1 MKTGCER
8 FPPASLSDRGARRDI
23 GELAPGGVARRSKAA
38 RERALNS
45 AVASDGFATAEPLM
59 KLDAGAATGA
69 APVEKNLLRRAM
81 GND

>member
-1 MKTGCER
+1 MHAAT
-8 FPPASLSDRGARRDI
+8 S

-69 APVEKNLLRRAM
+69 APVEKNLCGGLCA
-81 GND
+81 ND

>member
-1 MKTGCER
+1 MHAAT
-8 FPPASLSDRGARRDI
+8 S

-59 KLDAGAATGA
+59 KLAGAATGA

>member
-1 MKTGCER
+1 MHTR
-8 FPPASLSDRGARRDI
+8 HRASSLQVVS
-23 GELAPGGVARRSKAA
+23 LGGSKAA

-59 KLDAGAATGA
+59 KLDAGDATGA
-69 APVEKNLLRRAM
+69 APGEKNPLRRAM

>member
-1 MKTGCER
+1 MH
-8 FPPASLSDRGARRDI
+8 PATSC
-23 GELAPGGVARRSKAA
+23 ELAPGGVARRSKAA

-69 APVEKNLLRRAM
+69 APVEKNPLRRAM